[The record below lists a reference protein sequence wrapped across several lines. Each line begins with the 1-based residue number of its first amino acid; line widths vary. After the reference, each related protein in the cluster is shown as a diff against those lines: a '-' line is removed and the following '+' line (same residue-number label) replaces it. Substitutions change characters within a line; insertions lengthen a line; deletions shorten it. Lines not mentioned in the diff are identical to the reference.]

1 MAIVGSFCLYCIGRT
16 EIKVKWQVATWV
28 QGSRNASGLQPPDI
42 DVMPPASS
50 LKAIQPRV
58 IATLAPSTDREVDN
72 SINTNL
78 RIGLIIGFSILGL
91 VLVVGLLATI
101 FFCRSMMYNSGHRSR
116 TGKNIPTGGIA
127 TNGAPAKSST
137 AVSIAQNAQVFHE
150 RSAAYSGSDC
160 SQRSEHSNRS
170 CGGLVP
176 VAEEETPRPPPLQLP
191 LPPPLQPPL
200 MRLTSIN
207 GSGGG
212 FRTLGVLQSVGSG
225 CHGSGNVP
233 VSPAAAALP
242 HAPPPLLRPISID
255 GTTAT
260 IRRQS
265 SSGLTQK
272 AAASGGKI
280 STVTL
285 PPTHPLSSPPPALY
299 PDIETPSHPISTAL
313 ASEAVPAASAPR
325 LKSVWPHED
334 AGDQLF
340 AQDPSPSEVST
351 DPAENSTYAVRPYRM
366 PYYSNF

>member
-1 MAIVGSFCLYCIGRT
+1 MASGHP
-16 EIKVKWQVATWV
+16 WV

-58 IATLAPSTDREVDN
+58 IATLAPSTDREMDN

-78 RIGLIIGFSILGL
+78 RIGLIIGFSLLGL

-101 FFCRSMMYNSGHRSR
+101 FFCRSMMYTSGHRRR
-116 TGKNIPTGGIA
+116 TVKNIPTGGIA
-127 TNGAPAKSST
+127 TNGAAAKSST
-137 AVSIAQNAQVFHE
+137 AVSIAQDAQVCHE
-150 RSAAYSGSDC
+150 RSAAYSGSDR

-176 VAEEETPRPPPLQLP
+176 VAEEETPR
-191 LPPPLQPPL
+191 PPPLQPPL

-233 VSPAAAALP
+233 VSPAAALP
-242 HAPPPLLRPISID
+242 HAPPPLPRPVSVD

-260 IRRQS
+260 TRRQS

-299 PDIETPSHPISTAL
+299 PDIETPPHPISTAL
-313 ASEAVPAASAPR
+313 ASEVVPAASASR
-325 LKSVWPHED
+325 LKSVWPHEE

-340 AQDPSPSEVST
+340 AQDPSPSELST

-366 PYYSNF
+366 PFYSNF